1 MNTDRLL
8 RYSFQER
15 LMHAL
20 SSVSYVYLLL
30 TGLAFWTPAVYWIAT
45 VLGGGYLSRVLH
57 PWIGLVFTIAV
68 CWMLVTWFR
77 DMLTTAEDRE
87 WRKAMRHYMR
97 NEDALVPPTGRFN
110 FGQKQFFWLMM
121 LCGAALLISGIAL
134 WFTASIPPGL
144 QAVRSLAALIH
155 AIAALATIGGI
166 IIHIYMG
173 LAVVP
178 GGLHA
183 ILHGDVSEQWARH
196 HHGLWAA
203 RAPRIRTSGSH
214 GDRDTSVDLGR

>member
-8 RYSFQER
+8 RYSFSER

-20 SSVSYVYLLL
+20 SAVSYVYLLL
-30 TGLAFWTPAVYWIAT
+30 TGLAFWTPAFYWIAV

-57 PWIGLVFTIAV
+57 PWIGLVFTLAI
-68 CWMLVTWFR
+68 CWMVITWR
-77 DMLTTAEDRE
+77 VDMRKTADDRE
-87 WRKAMRHYMR
+87 WQKAIGHYLR
-97 NEDALVPPTGRFN
+97 NEDALVPPAGRFN
-110 FGQKQFFWLMM
+110 FGQKQFFWLMVI
-121 LCGAALLISGIAL
+121 CGAALLISGIVL
-134 WFTASIPPGL
+134 WVPASIPPGL
-144 QAVRSLAALIH
+144 QAVRFFAVLIN
-155 AIAALATIGGI
+155 AVAALATIGGI

-196 HHGLWAA
+196 HHGRWAA
-203 RAPRIRTSGSH
+203 QAPRIQTSGRH
-214 GDRDTSVDLGR
+214 GDRDPSVDVGR